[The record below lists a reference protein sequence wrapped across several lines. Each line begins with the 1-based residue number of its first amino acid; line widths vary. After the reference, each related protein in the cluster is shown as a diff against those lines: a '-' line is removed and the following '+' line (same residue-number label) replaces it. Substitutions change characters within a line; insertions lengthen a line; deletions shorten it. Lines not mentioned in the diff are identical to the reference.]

1 MHRSEERDLLS
12 CASCGAELS
21 GASDRAFVFGS
32 ESALCFE
39 CSLERGG
46 RYDAAHERWE
56 VAPRVADLSLD
67 EG

>member
-1 MHRSEERDLLS
+1 MHRSEERELLS

-21 GASDRAFVFGS
+21 AVSDRVFVFGG

-46 RYDAAHERWE
+46 RYDAARDRWT
-56 VAPRVADLSLD
+56 VAPRVDDLPPAED
-67 EG
+67 